1 MILLLRFHGFWLSG
15 YRAEGRLSSVK
26 LLRVALF
33 LNMIPYGKINL
44 RTLLYCTR
52 NLAILS
58 KKKLE
63 TTLEVPRFLVVKL

>member
-44 RTLLYCTR
+44 RTLLYC
-52 NLAILS
+52 NLVILS
-58 KKKLE
+58 KKRLE